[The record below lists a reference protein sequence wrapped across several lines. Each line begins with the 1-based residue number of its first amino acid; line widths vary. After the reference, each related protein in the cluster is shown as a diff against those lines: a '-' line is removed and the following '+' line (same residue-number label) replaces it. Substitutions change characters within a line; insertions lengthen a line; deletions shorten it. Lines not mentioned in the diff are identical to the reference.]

1 MELKRNLLTVLYTIA
16 FLFVTGFGLFQMTN
30 LIVSTVPNKYV
41 VTSIIILG
49 LIIYLIVAFFVKEA
63 DALRFM
69 QKASVLMILLEC
81 MIVLGCGGLFFYLQ
95 WMNQGMDSAVIY
107 TLLLVSM
114 YLSARFCGGRIC
126 GILCAILAF
135 YMLITLSS
143 TDLMTTGSAIDMLCF
158 LLPFAVFT
166 GFQRI
171 LIPFLKNSGFLLV
184 ASYLVLGFIFSL
196 AIAINPLVCALLFGC
211 VFSLIFA
218 SSGQKEK
225 SVLARGVISALFLFV
240 FTIGLLFCIYWMVPD
255 IFESQNWKM
264 DQNLPLTFRFE
275 TVSYVINKYTRPII
289 YLHLQYSYG
298 ILPILLFF
306 FTFLAGYYTI
316 RKKAS
321 YMGPLILSLVSLFAY
336 YIVFSEGG
344 SQFYSLYYL
353 LLVFA
358 VYGLSNTLLFDRPP
372 VTENVVEEELEEESE
387 EEPGKVMEE
396 GLGDKLEIGPDKEW
410 NVEPEKEWN
419 IEPEKEWKV
428 ESEKEGKVIQK
439 EEYEEKGLEF
449 ESPVVNELE
458 EEPGS
463 EQLDMEWAAPEPK
476 MSKTENVK
484 SVIPTVSK
492 NGEIPE
498 WTMPEEFVQKSS
510 EADELV
516 SHGEE
521 VLREPVVQD
530 VSTAPEIEDT
540 LDLDEFVAEEP
551 ELELVQSSQSE
562 PDLFQEEELI
572 SARQEEPADDL
583 MLDSPETGEETDQI
597 DMPLHDGSNDIEQF
611 ASVGTTDSDDS
622 MLYFS
627 ENESDEAALIG
638 EIREETEE
646 ETDANTEEMETVEEV
661 SKEIKEEV
669 VEEVVEESKEEVV
682 EEVAEEE
689 QLNDLLDRLDMSEPI
704 KRMNESAREDIADV
718 IEREEEQV
726 ELSEALPL
734 KPSKSALPKYKK
746 PNFDF
751 EIEPIS
757 IPLDDQYSTISE
769 YDEVPTV
776 HDLENQWKNDTKPV
790 IETVATKVEEI
801 QDEQRVG
808 LETDSAPVQESR
820 HEEKLHSEQI
830 VRKSGIGKRSYHKI
844 TIR

>member
-69 QKASVLMILLEC
+69 QKAGVLMILLEC

-95 WMNQGMDSAVIY
+95 LMNQGMAPAVIY

-135 YMLITLSS
+135 YMLITLSA

-166 GFQRI
+166 GFQRV
-171 LIPFLKNSGFLLV
+171 LVPFLESSGFLLV
-184 ASYLVLGFIFSL
+184 VSHLVLGFIFSL
-196 AIAINPLVCALLFGC
+196 AIAINPLVCVLLLGC
-211 VFSLIFA
+211 VLSLLFA
-218 SSGQKEK
+218 SSGQDEKEK
-225 SVLARGVISALFLFV
+225 SVLARGVFSALFLLV
-240 FTIGLLFCIYWMVPD
+240 FTVGLLFCIYWMIPD
-255 IFESQNWKM
+255 IFESQNWKP
-264 DQNLPLTFRFE
+264 DQNLPLMFRFE
-275 TVSYVINKYTRPII
+275 TVSYIINKYTRPVI

-321 YMGPLILSLVSLFAY
+321 YMGPLILSMVFLFAY

-353 LLVFA
+353 LPVFA

-372 VTENVVEEELEEESE
+372 VAENVAEEESE
-387 EEPGKVMEE
+387 EESGEDPEKGMEE
-396 GLGDKLEIGPDKEW
+396 DLGVKRER
-410 NVEPEKEWN
+410 EPEKEW
-419 IEPEKEWKV
+419 EPEKQWEEEVQK
-428 ESEKEGKVIQK
+428 KEP
-439 EEYEEKGLEF
+439 EENGLEF
-449 ESPVVNELE
+449 EKTVVSGLE
-458 EEPGS
+458 EELESGQPAAEWVAPGS
-463 EQLDMEWAAPEPK
+463 KMSEPK
-476 MSKTENVK
+476 NVK

-492 NGEIPE
+492 KGEIPE
-498 WTMPEEFVQKSS
+498 WTIPQEFLQKSS

-516 SHGEE
+516 PHEEE
-521 VLREPVVQD
+521 VLHESVEEAEE
-530 VSTAPEIEDT
+530 VSPAQEIEDT

-551 ELELVQSSQSE
+551 EPDLVQSSQSE
-562 PDLFQEEELI
+562 PDLFQEEALT
-572 SARQEEPADDL
+572 SARQEEPANDL
-583 MLDSPETGEETDQI
+583 ILDSPDPGEETDQI
-597 DMPLHDGSNDIEQF
+597 DMLLHDGSNDIEQF

-627 ENESDEAALIG
+627 ENESDDESFVG
-638 EIREETEE
+638 EIPEETEE
-646 ETDANTEEMETVEEV
+646 EAADTITEETETVEEV
-661 SKEIKEEV
+661 SEEIE
-669 VEEVVEESKEEVV
+669 EEVV
-682 EEVAEEE
+682 EEVAEETE
-689 QLNDLLDRLDMSEPI
+689 EEVVVEEVEEEEKLNDLLERLDMSEPI

-751 EIEPIS
+751 EIEPVS

-776 HDLENQWKNDTKPV
+776 HDLENQWKTDTKPV

-801 QDEQRVG
+801 QDEQWAGV
-808 LETDSAPVQESR
+808 EMDSAPAQESR